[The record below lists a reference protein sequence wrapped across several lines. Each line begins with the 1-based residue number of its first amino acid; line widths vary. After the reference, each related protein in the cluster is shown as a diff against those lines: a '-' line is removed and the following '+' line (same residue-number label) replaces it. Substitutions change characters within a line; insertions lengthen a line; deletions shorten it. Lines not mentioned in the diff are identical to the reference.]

1 MKEFAIRLKEN
12 EDITSTIEKICKDNN
27 FNTVVVLSSV
37 GSIKHLNIRLAMA
50 KEFMNIEK
58 DFEILSLN
66 GTVSKGKSHLHICV
80 SDDKGVCVGGHLVS
94 GTIVNTTCELVLG
107 VLEEYESERIFDNN
121 TNFNEIHFLK
131 K

>member
-12 EDITSTIEKICKDNN
+12 EDITNAIEKICKDNN

-37 GSIKHLNIRLAMA
+37 GSIKHLHIRLAMA
-50 KEFMNIEK
+50 KGFMDVQK

-66 GTVSKGKSHLHICV
+66 GTVSNGKSHLHICV
-80 SDDKGVCVGGHLVS
+80 SDDKGTCLGGHLVQ

-107 VLEEYESERIFDNN
+107 ILEEYESERTYDNN
-121 TNFNEIHFLK
+121 TSFGEIHFTK